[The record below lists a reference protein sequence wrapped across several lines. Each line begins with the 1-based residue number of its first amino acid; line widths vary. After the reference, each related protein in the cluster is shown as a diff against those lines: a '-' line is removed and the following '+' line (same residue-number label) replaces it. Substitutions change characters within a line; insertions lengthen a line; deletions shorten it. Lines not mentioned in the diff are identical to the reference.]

1 MVADTIAVSI
11 FPNVPAVVLALINPL
26 ARVAIVVLLT
36 ASGAPAHGTGGIN
49 HQDGSGLRV
58 GGDGVFLG
66 GDFQIYVEEVLGAG
80 LSEGALDLDC
90 PVVRIVLRTVRLVI
104 GGAASI
110 DDLICTPINGEGRD
124 LHQAQAHDQGHE
136 QAQCPLAD
144 GLAPGDSLAGIV
156 FACHDSF
163 PP

>member
-58 GGDGVFLG
+58 SGDGIVAG

-110 DDLICTPINGEGRD
+110 DDLICTPIDGKCRD